1 MAECIHGF
9 EGTLCDSCFPKTVV
23 EKPKVTR
30 AAAAPRRTAGTA
42 TRKSLN
48 TGDVRVYHVTH
59 INNLAAIIEAG
70 ELRADS
76 RPAVDLSS
84 ALTRE
89 LRETA
94 SVGEGESVSA
104 FVPFFLAPDSIAWD
118 ELRRGAAEPR
128 WSDAARAAASTDFV
142 FLVST
147 VKALGD
153 AVIADGDAAGTYTRF
168 ATTPESVD
176 GMLVRLHGD
185 ETARVAAEAL
195 ARGTFDFDS
204 VQLIGVA
211 NDPIRDAVKELLAD
225 SGFAPKVAVYPPWF
239 QN

>member
-23 EKPKVTR
+23 EKPKVAR
-30 AAAAPRRTAGTA
+30 AAAAPRRTAGSA

-48 TGDVRVYHVTH
+48 TADVRVYHVTH
-59 INNLAAIIEAG
+59 LSNLAAIIEAG
-70 ELRADS
+70 ELRADE
-76 RPAVDLSS
+76 RPAIDLSS
-84 ALTRE
+84 QLTRE

-94 SVGEGESVSA
+94 SVGPGEAVSS
-104 FVPFFLAPDSIAWD
+104 FVPFFLAPDSVVWE
-118 ELRRGAAEPR
+118 ELRRGALEPR

-147 VKALGD
+147 IKAIGD
-153 AVIADGDAAGTYTRF
+153 VVIADGDAAGSYTRF
-168 ATTPESVD
+168 ATTPEHAEQ
-176 GMLVRLHGD
+176 MLVHLHGD
-185 ETARVAAEAL
+185 ELAKQAAEAL
-195 ARGTFDFDS
+195 ARGTFDFDA

-211 NDPIRDAVKELLAD
+211 NDRVRDSVKDLLAD
-225 SGFAPKVAVYPPWF
+225 SGFVPKVAVYPPWF